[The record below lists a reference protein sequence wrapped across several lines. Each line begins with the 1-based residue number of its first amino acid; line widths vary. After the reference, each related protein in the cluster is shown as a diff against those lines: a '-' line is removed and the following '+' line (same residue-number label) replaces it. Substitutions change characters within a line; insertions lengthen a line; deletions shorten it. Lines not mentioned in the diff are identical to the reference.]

1 MLTGE
6 HAAEFQIHQLLLQRL
21 GFSLGLVEGL
31 FVFTFDGQR
40 NQHLHIF
47 GTLSQSIDGGDHGFQ
62 RSALLAQRLSP
73 LGLIPDIGLF
83 QLGAYFFQTLF
94 LGVIVKGTPSEAR
107 SVQTAP

>member
-21 GFSLGLVEGL
+21 SLGFGLVEGL
-31 FVFTFDGQR
+31 FIFTFDGQGD
-40 NQHLHIF
+40 QHLHIL
-47 GTLSQSIDGGDHGFQ
+47 GALGQSINGGDYGLQ
-62 RSALLAQRLSP
+62 GGALLPQRLGP
-73 LGLIPDIGLF
+73 FRLIPDIRLF

-94 LGVIVKGTPSEAR
+94 LGVVVKGTPSEAR

>member
-6 HAAEFQIHQLLLQRL
+6 HATKLQIGEFLLQRIRL
-21 GFSLGLVEGL
+21 GLGLVEGL
-31 FVFTFDGQR
+31 FILTFDGQR
-40 NQHLHIF
+40 DQHLDIL
-47 GTLSQSIDGGDHGFQ
+47 GALSQDIDGGDHGFQ